1 MKLNQRNGSSG
12 KRPPIQFQAG
22 AADSDTFTMTGRFVT
37 PEMLA
42 PRETESRPPKRIPP
56 TEMPQA
62 PLCSMIEE
70 RFPESFPQ

>member
-37 PEMLA
+37 SEMLA
-42 PRETESRPPKRIPP
+42 LRETESRRRENVPP
-56 TEMPQA
+56 TEIPQA

-70 RFPESFPQ
+70 RFPESLPH